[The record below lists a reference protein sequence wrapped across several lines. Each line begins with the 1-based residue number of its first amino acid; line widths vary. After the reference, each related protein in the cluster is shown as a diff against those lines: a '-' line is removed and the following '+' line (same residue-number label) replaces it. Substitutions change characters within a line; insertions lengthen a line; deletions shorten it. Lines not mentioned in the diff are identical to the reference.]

1 MDMYKQASKEQL
13 RVQTSKGLLSV
24 EQLWDLSVTELDKTA
39 VALQA
44 AYEESGKKSFLVKRS
59 VKDKVAKL
67 KFDVVLDILQTKVEE
82 EAAEREKVENKAHN
96 AKIDALIAEKED
108 EELKKLSAAKLKSLR
123 R

>member
-1 MDMYKQASKEQL
+1 MYKQASKEQL